1 MQKHPTLYRKA
12 MKRYSVF
19 LDPETVTHFKKYGA
33 GSLAAGIRSEWRE
46 MKAHGTRS
54 AGSRATIHKT
64 TAIWHKEVNRLSAQ
78 QAHIVRNKS
87 NRAMPRKGLHNER
100 KRSIS
105 RIRFLEVGRYRED
118 GRGMGTHH

>member
-46 MKAHGTRS
+46 MKAQEHEAQEAARDTQD
-54 AGSRATIHKT
+54 
-64 TAIWHKEVNRLSAQ
+64 NRYMAQ
-78 QAHIVRNKS
+78 
-87 NRAMPRKGLHNER
+87 G
-100 KRSIS
+100 
-105 RIRFLEVGRYRED
+105 G
-118 GRGMGTHH
+118 

>member
-46 MKAHGTRS
+46 MKSDEH
-54 AGSRATIHKT
+54 
-64 TAIWHKEVNRLSAQ
+64 EAQ
-78 QAHIVRNKS
+78 EAARDAQD
-87 NRAMPRKGLHNER
+87 LH
-100 KRSIS
+100 SI
-105 RIRFLEVGRYRED
+105 GN
-118 GRGMGTHH
+118 GA